1 MDPHA
6 LAVALDELAILPPS
20 ALTSIGTLRRVHAS
34 LVAAGAPARAHG
46 PPTDRTAPASGED
59 VERLQGEIFDACAS
73 AGAPSTGRRRPRR
86 EECEDG
92 ASPITRWTA
101 RTLRDGECVLEWAKK
116 SLTRA
121 AFRLD
126 GASGRP
132 AEARRAAAE
141 ERRGLDALRRATEA
155 LGADASG
162 RTASDVAPQ
171 FKRLQSVRDEV
182 VCRQLQAEALLWAAR
197 GETSDAA
204 GRLDHGGPGG
214 VPAGA
219 CRDDDRPSW
228 RPTRDV
234 VVPDEYFSG

>member
-34 LVAAGAPARAHG
+34 LVAAGAQGLHMDPT
-46 PPTDRTAPASGED
+46 TDRTAPASGED
-59 VERLQGEIFDACAS
+59 VERLHEIFDACAS
-73 AGAPSTGRRRPRR
+73 AGAPSTATHYVDEVCG
-86 EECEDG
+86 D
-92 ASPITRWTA
+92 A
-101 RTLRDGECVLEWAKK
+101 RVVSDNAVEAYLRDGECVLEWAKK

-141 ERRGLDALRRATEA
+141 EATRTLDALRRATEA

-204 GRLDHGGPGG
+204 G
-214 VPAGA
+214 A
-219 CRDDDRPSW
+219 SW
-228 RPTRDV
+228 LEGFDAPKELRQ
-234 VVPDEYFSG
+234 